1 MKLNKTCISA
11 LLLAL
16 FLWPGELLRAQ
27 SKEGSAF
34 DQSKFVPDIAFIL
47 DISGVARD
55 MADQKYYSLTI
66 PGFSYPFLN
75 QPSPSGLNA
84 HRGMN
89 FNYGEM
95 SLYSVVDPYF
105 DLFAVLDLSPDGAG
119 LEEAYFTTRK
129 LPYGFKIK
137 GGKFL
142 ATFGRVNEQHE
153 HYWDFA
159 NRPLIATTLF
169 GEDGLNEIGAQV
181 TWVAPTPFYLVLGAE
196 VLNGT
201 NEQSFGVSGFSDPSG
216 TYTINAVQG
225 PNLYIGFIRSSFD
238 IDDASILFGISNAM
252 GTTRNNQGYSGGTGN
267 AVDANTD
274 IVGGDLT
281 VKYSLDAIRYLSF
294 QTEYMVRVMSGTEYS
309 RNVSDAVTSMSMDK
323 HHSGFYAQVA
333 AKLDQLWEIGVRY
346 DLLMQNDVSL
356 GGADQHMPSNLPR
369 YSAMI
374 EYNPTEFS
382 RLRLQFD
389 RDESRYLQASGG
401 LSRQPYTQIIL
412 QANLTIGAHGAHA
425 F

>member
-1 MKLNKTCISA
+1 MKLKKTCISA
-11 LLLAL
+11 LVVL
-16 FLWPGELLRAQ
+16 FLWPSGLIQAQ
-27 SKEGSAF
+27 SREGSAF

-55 MADQKYYSLTI
+55 IANQKYYSLTI

-75 QPSPSGLNA
+75 QPNPSGLNA

-119 LEEAYFTTRK
+119 LEEAYFATRK

-137 GGKFL
+137 VGKFL

-159 NRPLIATTLF
+159 NRPLIATALF

-181 TWVAPTPFYLVLGAE
+181 TCVAPTSFYLMFGAE

-201 NEQSFGVSGFSDPSG
+201 NEQSFGTSDINDPGSSVA
-216 TYTINAVQG
+216 INAVQG
-225 PNLYIGFIRSSFD
+225 PNLYMGFIRSSFD
-238 IDDASILFGISNAM
+238 IEDASILFGISNAV
-252 GTTRNNQGYSGGTGN
+252 GATRTDQGFSVGIGN

-281 VKYSLDAIRYLSF
+281 VKYSLDAIRFVSLQS
-294 QTEYMVRVMSGTEYS
+294 EYIYRVMNGKEYTRDS
-309 RNVSDAVTSMSMDK
+309 LNVISSPSLDK
-323 HHSGFYAQVA
+323 YNSGFYTQVA
-333 AKLDQLWEIGVRY
+333 AKLNQLWRIGVRY
-346 DLLMQNDVSL
+346 DLLIQNDVVIRSM
-356 GGADQHMPSNLPR
+356 DQHMPSNLPR

-382 RLRLQFD
+382 RLRIQFD
-389 RDESRYLQASGG
+389 RDESRYIQSSGG

-412 QANLTIGAHGAHA
+412 QANLMIGAHGAHA